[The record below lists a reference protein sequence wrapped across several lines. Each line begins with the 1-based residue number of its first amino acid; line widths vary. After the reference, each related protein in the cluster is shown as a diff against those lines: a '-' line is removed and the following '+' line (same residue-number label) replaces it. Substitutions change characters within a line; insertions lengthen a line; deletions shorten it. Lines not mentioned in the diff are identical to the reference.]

1 MKTMLVLSLLF
12 PFCLSAQPWNV
23 AKRFSATTGS
33 TVTNNAIAALPDGSA
48 YLVGS
53 LVVVALLEG
62 GFTLARAHH
71 DAAVLRRL
79 GRQARSRAAA
89 ATPA

>member
-53 LVVVALLEG
+53 LKGTVNFDTVVATGPVPGAVYGYLLKLDTALKPQWVQV
-62 GFTLARAHH
+62 F
-71 DAAVLRRL
+71 
-79 GRQARSRAAA
+79 
-89 ATPA
+89 